1 MNEQDK
7 QEIQKAYELLLIS
20 GKDIKNNELI
30 DIVN

>member
-1 MNEQDK
+1 MNK
-7 QEIQKAYELLLIS
+7 INKNTKAYELLLIS